1 MRQLEISRRQL
12 LRDALSVLAGLTLGV
27 GGPFLRRWPRSEP
40 PSPLRTERVMT
51 GTKAW
56 IAGCSGLRLTDDERA
71 FFRDERPWG
80 FILFGRN
87 IAEAAQVRDLVAEL
101 KALRSDATV
110 PVLIDQEGGRVQ
122 RLRPPLSPRFP
133 PSASIGQVYGG
144 DRDKGRRA
152 AWLQGRLLA
161 HDLRVGFGIDVDC
174 LPCLDVP
181 QPGAHSVIG
190 DRAYAEDPAIV
201 AELGGLAAEGLMA
214 GAVLPVMKH
223 IPGHGRGEADSHLEL
238 PRVAA
243 SRADLEGF
251 DFRPF
256 QALAGLPAG
265 MTAHLLFEAL
275 DPAHPATL
283 SSKVI
288 GEIIRGAIG
297 FDGLLMSDDM
307 SMKALQGD
315 MGELAARAI
324 AAGCDLALHCNGDM
338 PEMQLIAANVPE
350 LSGRSLERAE
360 RALDVIRRQPEA
372 IDEPALREEFTA
384 LVSTMA

>member
-1 MRQLEISRRQL
+1 MRQPEISRRKL
-12 LRDALSVLAGLTLGV
+12 FRDALSLAAGLAIGV
-27 GGPFLRRWPRSEP
+27 HAPRTGGPTAPASEQLHP
-40 PSPLRTERVMT
+40 MDVSMS

-56 IAGCSGLRLTDDERA
+56 ISGCSGLRLTADERS
-71 FFRDERPWG
+71 FFQDARPWG
-80 FILFGRN
+80 YILFGRN
-87 IAEAAQVRDLVAEL
+87 ISEATQVRDLVAEL
-101 KALRSDATV
+101 QSLDGRDTV

-133 PSASIGQVYGG
+133 PSATIGQVYAA

-161 HDLRVGFGIDVDC
+161 HDLRQGYGINVDC

-190 DRAYAEDPAIV
+190 DRAYADDPGSV
-201 AELGGLAAEGLMA
+201 AELGGLAAYGLMA

-223 IPGHGRGEADSHLEL
+223 IPGHGRGDADSHLEL
-238 PRVAA
+238 PRVTAE
-243 SRADLEGF
+243 RADLESF

-256 QALAGLPAG
+256 RELRDLPAG

-275 DPAHPATL
+275 DRAHPTTL
-283 SSKVI
+283 SSIVI
-288 GEIIRGAIG
+288 DEIIRGLIG

-315 MGELAARAI
+315 MGELTKGAI
-324 AAGCDLALHCNGDM
+324 SAGCDLALHCNGDM
-338 PEMQLIAANVPE
+338 GEMVQVAASVPE
-350 LSGRSLERAE
+350 LVGHASERAE
-360 RALDVIRRQPEA
+360 RALDVIRSAPEPL
-372 IDEPALREEFTA
+372 DEPMLREEFTKLTA
-384 LVSTMA
+384 TLA

>member
-1 MRQLEISRRQL
+1 
-12 LRDALSVLAGLTLGV
+12 
-27 GGPFLRRWPRSEP
+27 
-40 PSPLRTERVMT
+40 MT

-71 FFRDERPWG
+71 FFQDERPWG

-87 IAEAAQVRDLVAEL
+87 IGEAAQVWDLVAEL
-101 KALRSDATV
+101 KSLGGSSRR

-133 PSASIGQVYGG
+133 PSASIGQVFAA
-144 DRDKGRRA
+144 DPVKGRRA

-161 HDLRVGFGIDVDC
+161 HDLLVGYGIDVDC

-190 DRAYAEDPAIV
+190 DRAYAEDPALV

-238 PRVAA
+238 PQVSAERAA
-243 SRADLEGF
+243 LEGF

-256 QALAGLPAG
+256 KSLADLPAA
-265 MTAHLLFEAL
+265 MTAHLLFESL
-275 DPAHPATL
+275 DPVRPATL
-283 SSKVI
+283 SPVVI
-288 GEIIRGAIG
+288 GEIIRKAIG

-315 MGELAARAI
+315 MGELAGRAI

-338 PEMQLIAANVPE
+338 AEMQLVAANVPE
-350 LSGRSLERAE
+350 LAGRSLARAE
-360 RALDVIRRQPEA
+360 RALQITRQQPEP
-372 IDEPALREEFTA
+372 IDEPALREEFHSLFSA
-384 LVSTMA
+384 ST